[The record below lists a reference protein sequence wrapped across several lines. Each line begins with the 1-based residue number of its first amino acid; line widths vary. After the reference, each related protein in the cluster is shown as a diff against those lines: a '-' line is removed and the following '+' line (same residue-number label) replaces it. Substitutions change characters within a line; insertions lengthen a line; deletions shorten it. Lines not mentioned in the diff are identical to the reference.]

1 MINFLI
7 KWMKEYFRFQNES
20 AKMGIWNIYTMHGTF
35 THVDHDTYKRYLKEK
50 EKENESS

>member
-7 KWMKEYFRFQNES
+7 RWIKEYFRFQNES
-20 AKMGIWNIYTMHGTF
+20 AKMGIWNIHTMHGTF